1 MASTKTS
8 ASGDWTSTQAYVL
21 SVICLL
27 VGVAVGYLV
36 RGSAP
41 AQPSTA
47 SAAQAGGGGMPGQG
61 GPSNMGGTAQPTPEQ
76 LRQMADTQAQP
87 LLAQLASNPN
97 NVALLNQVGN
107 LYYDAQQYPEA
118 AKYYESSLKIDPKA
132 TNVRTDLG
140 TAYHLMGQPDKA
152 IQEYD
157 EVLKIDSKHANALFN
172 EGMVKWQDKM
182 DLNGA
187 IVAWKRLLETNPDYP
202 QRDRVQQM
210 IAQAEQHLAAK
221 SGASASKPA
230 GNAQ

>member
-1 MASTKTS
+1 MEGQGPGA
-8 ASGDWTSTQAYVL
+8 GQWTSTQAYVL

-41 AQPSTA
+41 SDAAMMQARA
-47 SAAQAGGGGMPGQG
+47 SAEAAPSSRTGAQ
-61 GPSNMGGTAQPTPEQ
+61 QPTAEQ

-87 LLAQLASNPN
+87 LVKQLASDPKNST
-97 NVALLNQVGN
+97 LLYQIGN

-118 AKYYESSLKIDPKA
+118 VKYYEQSLKIDPKG
-132 TNVRTDLG
+132 TDVRTDMATG
-140 TAYHLMGQPDKA
+140 YHLMGQPDRA

-157 EVLKIDSKHANALFN
+157 AVLKIDGKHANALFN

-187 IVAWKRLLETNPDYP
+187 ITSWKRLLEAHPDYA
-202 QRDRVQQM
+202 QRDKVEKL
-210 IAQAEQHLAAK
+210 IAQAEQHLTMKPGSEAAK
-221 SGASASKPA
+221 
-230 GNAQ
+230 